1 MFKISVVGS
10 GYVGL
15 VAGACFSDMG
25 NDVACVDIDQN
36 KIDNLNNG
44 IVPIFEPGLDKLIK
58 RNVAEGRLTFS
69 TDVKKEIKNSDIC
82 FIAVGTPPG
91 EDGSAD
97 LQYVLSV
104 AETIGS
110 VINKFTV
117 VVDKSTVPVGTAA
130 KVSAKIQEQLDKRN
144 SSTEFSVV
152 SNPEFL
158 REGAAIED
166 FMKPDRVVIGTE
178 NEQAA
183 KMMQQLYKPFVQSN
197 NKPIMVM
204 DTESAE
210 LTKYASN
217 AMLALRISF
226 MNEIANLC
234 EKVGADIENVRRGI
248 GSDFRIGPHFLRA
261 GIGYGGS
268 CFPKDVKAIVKTADD
283 LNYDFKILKATEA
296 VNAHQKIRMMDSI
309 DAYFSNDLKGKTIA
323 LWGLSFK
330 PNTDDMREAPSIVL
344 VNELLSRGA
353 KVQAFDPEAME
364 EAKHSL
370 GDTISYMSHRDE
382 CLSGADALIIATE
395 WNEFSNPNFS
405 KIKSELSSPV
415 IFDGRNMFDLDVME
429 KHGFDY
435 ISIGRKALKNG

>member
-1 MFKISVVGS
+1 MYNISVVGS

-25 NDVACVDIDQN
+25 NRVTCVDIDDQ
-36 KIDNLNNG
+36 KIQNLNKG
-44 IVPIFEPGLDKLIK
+44 IIPIFEPGLEKLIK
-58 RNVAEGRLTFS
+58 RNVVEGRLLFS
-69 TDVKKEIKNSDIC
+69 TDVKSTIKESDIC

-104 AETIGS
+104 AKTIGS
-110 VINKFTV
+110 VIDKYTV

-130 KVSAKIQEQLDKRN
+130 RVKDTIQAEITKRN
-144 SSTEFSVV
+144 LSVEFSVV

-166 FMKPDRVVIGTE
+166 FMKPDRVVIGTD
-178 NEQAA
+178 NERAA
-183 KMMQQLYKPFVQSN
+183 KVMTSLYKPFVQDD
-197 NKPIMVM
+197 NKPIMIM

-234 EKVGADIENVRRGI
+234 EKVGANIENVRRGI

-268 CFPKDVKAIVKTADD
+268 CFPKDVKAIVKTADKM
-283 LNYDFKILKATEA
+283 NYDFKILKAVEL
-296 VNAHQKIRMMDSI
+296 VNSDQKLKLLDSI
-309 DAYFSNDLKGKTIA
+309 KSYFKNDLAGKTFA
-323 LWGLSFK
+323 LWGLAFK
-330 PNTDDMREAPSIVL
+330 PNTDDMREAPALIL
-344 VNELLSRGA
+344 IEELKKLG
-353 KVQAFDPEAME
+353 VHIQAYDPEAMD
-364 EAKHSL
+364 EAKHL
-370 GDTISYMSHRDE
+370 IGDLVDYKAHHLD
-382 CLSGADALIIATE
+382 CLESADALIIATE
-395 WNEFSNPNFS
+395 WNEFSNPNFI
-405 KIKSELSSPV
+405 KIKNTLNYPV
-415 IFDGRNMFDLDVME
+415 IFDGRNMFELEDME
-429 KHGFDY
+429 KRGIDY
-435 ISIGRKALKNG
+435 ISIGRRSIVH

>member
-1 MFKISVVGS
+1 MFNISVVGS

-25 NDVACVDIDQN
+25 NNVACVDIDQK

-44 IVPIFEPGLDKLIK
+44 IIPIFEPGLEKLIK
-58 RNVAEGRLTFS
+58 RNVEEARLTFS
-69 TDVKKEIKNSDIC
+69 TNVKNEIKNSDIC

-110 VINKFTV
+110 VIDKFTV

-130 KVSAKIQEQLDKRN
+130 KVSAKIQEQLDKR
-144 SSTEFSVV
+144 SVSVAFSVV

-166 FMKPDRVVIGTE
+166 FMKPDRVVIGSDNNKASKIME
-178 NEQAA
+178 
-183 KMMQQLYKPFVQSN
+183 QLYKPFVQAN

-248 GSDFRIGPHFLRA
+248 GSDFRIGSHFLRA

-268 CFPKDVKAIVKTADD
+268 CFPKDVKAIIKTASDMD
-283 LNYDFKILKATEA
+283 YDFKILKATED
-296 VNAHQKIRMMDSI
+296 VNALQKIRMMDSI
-309 DAYFSNDLKGKTIA
+309 NNYFKSNLSGKTFA

-344 VNELLSRGA
+344 IDELINAGA

-364 EAKHSL
+364 EAKHIL
-370 GDTISYMSHRDE
+370 ADKVDYKSHRDE
-382 CLSGADALIIATE
+382 CLVGADALIIATE
-395 WNEFSNPNFS
+395 WNEFSNPNFV
-405 KIKSELSSPV
+405 KIKSELASPV
-415 IFDGRNMFDLDVME
+415 IFDGRNMFDLDLME

-435 ISIGRKALKNG
+435 ISIGRRVVKA